1 MKRKG
6 EVPKQDQK
14 RRTGRDPA
22 GPLKHPTRRRILRYL
37 HRCDEPRGP
46 SELATALS
54 EPIAQVSYH
63 LTALKNYG
71 TTREMGPAP
80 GQDALMHES
89 AVRED
94 DEILKLLDNTE
105 EDDESQ
111 AQEAA

>member
-1 MKRKG
+1 
-6 EVPKQDQK
+6 
-14 RRTGRDPA
+14 
-22 GPLKHPTRRRILRYL
+22 
-37 HRCDEPRGP
+37 
-46 SELATALS
+46 
-54 EPIAQVSYH
+54 
-63 LTALKNYG
+63 
-71 TTREMGPAP
+71 MGPAP